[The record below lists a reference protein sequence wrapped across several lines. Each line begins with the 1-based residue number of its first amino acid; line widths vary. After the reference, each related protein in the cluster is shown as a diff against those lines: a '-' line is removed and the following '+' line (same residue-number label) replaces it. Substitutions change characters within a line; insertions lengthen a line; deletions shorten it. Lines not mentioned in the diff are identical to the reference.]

1 MPAVEREGEGVLKAV
16 SLCLGFIVSVWGRR
30 PAPRRRETTNIHFVI
45 FAKAALQNKF
55 GDGLQTPSWITLSS
69 CSPVPCWCINL
80 MFLWLCSLWTGYFLY
95 VFYGAFMENAS
106 AAPSLVTFMWS
117 AKSRPKSHAD
127 LLLGYLFTEHSWGFI
142 ALHAFLKPQRY
153 LSINS
158 NIDMCVKDKLDVVF
172 SFHCSLLLFSWS

>member
-30 PAPRRRETTNIHFVI
+30 PAPCRRETTNIHFVI

-80 MFLWLCSLWTGYFLY
+80 MFLWLCSVRTGYFLH
-95 VFYGAFMENAS
+95 VFYGALMENAS

-127 LLLGYLFTEHSWGFI
+127 LLQRIPLYWTFLG
-142 ALHAFLKPQRY
+142 
-153 LSINS
+153 
-158 NIDMCVKDKLDVVF
+158 V
-172 SFHCSLLLFSWS
+172 HCSACFSKATLPKYQ